1 MLTILTRDPVSPQ
14 SEAPREAPEPEAAA
28 TAAEEA
34 VPETGDYELVLG
46 RGHIASVLFVAIVVL
61 VVFSAI
67 SYLAGKSSSPRK
79 ASTAQ
84 PETQTASVQPPPV
97 VEATI
102 VPPNGTVAVGD
113 SGEEPP
119 VFAEPSKGA
128 IYLQMGAVERGIAVI
143 LVEGLRKRGFQS
155 FAAPGPTDK
164 IFRVLIGPLPD
175 PQAFTRAKEAVDQ
188 IGLATFARKFQE

>member
-1 MLTILTRDPVSPQ
+1 MLTILTRDPVSRQ
-14 SEAPREAPEPEAAA
+14 SEATREAPEPEAAA
-28 TAAEEA
+28 TAAQEA

-79 ASTAQ
+79 ASAAQ
-84 PETQTASVQPPPV
+84 PENLTASVQPPPV

-102 VPPNGTVAVGD
+102 VPPNGTAAVGD

-119 VFAEPSKGA
+119 VFADPSKGA